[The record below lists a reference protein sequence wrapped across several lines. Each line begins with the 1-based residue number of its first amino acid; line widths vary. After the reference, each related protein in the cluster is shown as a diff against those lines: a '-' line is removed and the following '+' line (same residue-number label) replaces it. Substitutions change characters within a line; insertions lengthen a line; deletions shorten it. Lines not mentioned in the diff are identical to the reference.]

1 MPGSWLVLHRVV
13 PSTYGGIARLDTPG
27 LTWRV
32 RARVGGT
39 LVFFKGLLGEA
50 VECQRGNGAFE
61 TRSGHAPWA
70 VGAAP
75 AGEVLAFDPDQSFIH
90 TSTSLMVALGLELG
104 RRGWNTSMSERGR
117 LLPIATGNFP
127 RNF

>member
-1 MPGSWLVLHRVV
+1 MES
-13 PSTYGGIARLDTPG
+13 SCTC
-27 LTWRV
+27 WRH
-32 RARVGGT
+32 T

-61 TRSGHAPWA
+61 TRSGHAPRA
-70 VGAAP
+70 VRAAP
-75 AGEVLAFDPDQSFIH
+75 AGEVVAFDPDQSFVH
-90 TSTSLMVALGLELG
+90 TSTSFMVALGLELG
-104 RRGWNTSMSERGR
+104 SEGGTHQCASAEG